1 MSWGDE
7 LMAAGEARR
16 IHQVNG
22 GKVRIVARAG
32 GATTLSSTLWD
43 NIDYIA
49 KPGETAAAS
58 VVDSPFNRPYRAAFE
73 PYGSR
78 WREYSPFPAQ
88 IRLTRSER
96 QFASVFGTG
105 FVLIEPH
112 VKALRDGAD
121 NKQWGWERYVALVS
135 SLPEVRWIQVGRP
148 ELPSLPGIVRVPTES
163 FRKACAVLAHAAA
176 YVGPEGG
183 LHHASAALGVPAI
196 VIFGGYISPKVT
208 GYLFHTN
215 LFSGAGLGCGRR
227 EKCCCDCMA
236 RILPSEV
243 ARALNAILQRRDR
256 KAESFG

>member
-16 IHQVNG
+16 IHQSNG
-22 GKVRIVARAG
+22 GKVRMVARPG

-49 KPGETAAAS
+49 KPGEAAAAS
-58 VVDSPFNRPYRAAFE
+58 VVDSPSNRPYRAAFE

-78 WREYSPFPAQ
+78 WKEYRPLPAQ
-88 IRLTRSER
+88 IRLTRSEVE
-96 QFASVFGTG
+96 FASVFGTG

-121 NKQWGWERYVALVS
+121 NKQWGWDRYVALVS
-135 SLPEVRWIQVGRP
+135 SLPGVRWIQVGRP
-148 ELPSLPGIVRVPTES
+148 ELASLPGVIRVPTES
-163 FRKACAVLAHAAA
+163 FRKACAVLAQAAA

-183 LHHASAALGVPAI
+183 LHHASAALGIPAV

-208 GYLFHTN
+208 GYSFHTN

-227 EKCCCDCMA
+227 EKCSCDCMA
-236 RILPSEV
+236 RIMPSEV
-243 ARALNAILQRRDR
+243 VRAVNTILHKIDR
-256 KAESFG
+256 